1 KESGAKVCHHFTT
14 GCSRGGFT
22 EDLNCLCLKMAENRT
37 LEKYLTCS
45 ICQETF
51 KEPVSLDCNHSFCRI
66 CIQGHWEKSQTENC
80 SVCERRSC
88 KELVVNFALKEL
100 CESFTERLDL
110 SETPQAEGGEQRQ
123 GAESSTKERQP
134 EQLQSELQTLRAE
147 KQSYEELEKTYEEIN
162 QFCKKQAVQ
171 SERLIRV
178 ELSRLQSFLQEE
190 EQRALSALREEQLRQ
205 KKDMSPELQEVR
217 EKLSALSS
225 SIQELE
231 KQLPTGET
239 STQPKRISQ
248 QTTPRLRPKAG
259 LLLDQ
264 AKILGNLGFRVWSN
278 MRSIVSYSPVIL
290 DPNTAAKSQY
300 LSEDLRGVRYRLG
313 NVLCLNYKMIS
324 SK

>member
-1 KESGAKVCHHFTT
+1 FDAEKWVWFT
-14 GCSRGGFT
+14 R
-22 EDLNCLCLKMAENRT
+22 L
-37 LEKYLTCS
+37 YLT
-45 ICQETF
+45 
-51 KEPVSLDCNHSFCRI
+51 H
-66 CIQGHWEKSQTENC
+66 
-80 SVCERRSC
+80 
-88 KELVVNFALKEL
+88 
-100 CESFTERLDL
+100 
-110 SETPQAEGGEQRQ
+110 
-123 GAESSTKERQP
+123 
-134 EQLQSELQTLRAE
+134 
-147 KQSYEELEKTYEEIN
+147 
-162 QFCKKQAVQ
+162 
-171 SERLIRV
+171 
-178 ELSRLQSFLQEE
+178 

-217 EKLSALSS
+217 EKLSSLSS

-300 LSEDLRGVRYRLG
+300 LSEDLRGVRYSDILQNVPNNLERFSYMKEVLG
-313 NVLCLNYKMIS
+313 SEGFSSGIHQWDVEVGDLPHWTIGAAKESVDRKGEKIPTPKHGVWALYHNSGIYNNVVGVPVSVKSPVQKLRVKLDYDLGEVSFYDADDMTHLYTHFDTSLRNSFLIS
-324 SK
+324 